1 MDLHGT
7 WEEGEGAGSI
17 YATQG
22 KSQALQ
28 VPGKVFATKT
38 IIVLS
43 VQDCRLEIC
52 GDIDLHGTTKVYLG
66 QIQCDEQ

>member
-1 MDLHGT
+1 MLPK
-7 WEEGEGAGSI
+7 ARAKP
-17 YATQG
+17 YA
-22 KSQALQ
+22 L
-28 VPGKVFATKT
+28 PGKVFATKT

-52 GDIDLHGTTKVYLG
+52 GDIDLHGAKKVYLG

>member
-1 MDLHGT
+1 MKELDLFMLPKARAKPYG
-7 WEEGEGAGSI
+7 
-17 YATQG
+17 
-22 KSQALQ
+22 L
-28 VPGKVFATKT
+28 PGKVFATKT